1 MPFKE
6 RLKSGEP
13 RKRAKQ
19 CHVPKD
25 WSQYNQSL
33 RKRGMLGLYLPKGE
47 LRTQLINE
55 ESYRTGQSG
64 REPFYT
70 PAYVALLFLLYR
82 LHRFGLRE
90 FAGYM
95 HDYWRERG
103 IDLPVP
109 SFGHLSDLFAGLDIA
124 VRSRCTRAAGRVK
137 DGEPVTAIV
146 DSTGLRFSHAG
157 AWYERKYGKPAPC
170 TPWRVMHLAMDAG
183 GDVLA
188 VEITDTETG
197 DSTGLDLLLPQVGEI
212 DRLIADTAY
221 YQIERNEQLIASGVV
236 PVIPPKCDAVDDPD
250 QNRWHDQLV
259 RYRKEKGQYAFQNKY
274 GYGLRA
280 RVEAQFSRIKRC
292 LGDTLLT
299 RRMASQVQEG
309 RVIANLIN
317 QWNAFG
323 QACCVKKA

>member
-70 PAYVALLFLLYR
+70 PAYVALLFLLGS

-109 SFGHLSDLFAGLDIA
+109 QLWTSVGPVCRAGH
-124 VRSRCTRAAGRVK
+124 RRAQPVHACGR
-137 DGEPVTAIV
+137 T
-146 DSTGLRFSHAG
+146 
-157 AWYERKYGKPAPC
+157 C
-170 TPWRVMHLAMDAG
+170 
-183 GDVLA
+183 
-188 VEITDTETG
+188 
-197 DSTGLDLLLPQVGEI
+197 
-212 DRLIADTAY
+212 
-221 YQIERNEQLIASGVV
+221 
-236 PVIPPKCDAVDDPD
+236 
-250 QNRWHDQLV
+250 
-259 RYRKEKGQYAFQNKY
+259 
-274 GYGLRA
+274 
-280 RVEAQFSRIKRC
+280 
-292 LGDTLLT
+292 
-299 RRMASQVQEG
+299 EG
-309 RVIANLIN
+309 R
-317 QWNAFG
+317 
-323 QACCVKKA
+323 